1 MNSMMDDYIAVLLNE
16 MEEHWS
22 EFMNGSYFLEEA
34 RKKQAAR
41 ALMDALTEAQT
52 ELFLAYEERQSALA
66 VLREE
71 VMTRQ
76 AFLLAREMF
85 R

>member
-1 MNSMMDDYIAVLLNE
+1 MNSMMDDYITVLLDE

-22 EFMNGSYFLEEA
+22 EFMNGPYFLEEA

-52 ELFLAYEERQSALA
+52 ELFLAYEE
-66 VLREE
+66 